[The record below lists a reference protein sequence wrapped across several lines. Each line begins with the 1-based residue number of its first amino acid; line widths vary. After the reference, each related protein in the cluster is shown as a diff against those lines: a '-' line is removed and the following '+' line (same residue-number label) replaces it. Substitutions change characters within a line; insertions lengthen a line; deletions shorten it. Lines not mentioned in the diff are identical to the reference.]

1 MIYRLGIRAAS
12 VAAFGLLVGCA
23 TAPPPAYAPPPPA
36 YAPPPPAPGSVPL
49 ERWADVHPEAAREL
63 GDWTRAHPQ
72 AARRFFDWDGHHP
85 EKAHEF
91 VFWTIAHP
99 AEGLDAFAATHPGW
113 PFFNE
118 VMARHRPAAEA
129 FMFWCRRH
137 PPAAEALMNH
147 PRALEW
153 VGHHLYQM

>member
-1 MIYRLGIRAAS
+1 MMQRLAARSLS
-12 VAAFGLLVGCA
+12 VAALGVLVSLSAGCA
-23 TAPPPAYAPPPPA
+23 TSAPPPVGYA
-36 YAPPPPAPGSVPL
+36 PPPAPGPVPL
-49 ERWADVHPEAAREL
+49 EHWADVHPEAAREL
-63 GDWTRAHPQ
+63 GDWARAHPQ

-85 EKAHEF
+85 EKSHEF
-91 VFWTIAHP
+91 VTWTITHP
-99 AEGLDAFAATHPGW
+99 GEGLDAFAYTHQGW

-153 VGHHLYQM
+153 AGHHLYQM

>member
-1 MIYRLGIRAAS
+1 MQRLAVRSFS
-12 VAAFGLLVGCA
+12 VAALGVLASVSVGCA
-23 TAPPPAYAPPPPA
+23 TSAPPPAGYAPPPA
-36 YAPPPPAPGSVPL
+36 APGPVAL
-49 ERWADVHPEAAREL
+49 EHWADVHPEAAREL
-63 GDWTRAHPQ
+63 GDWVRAHPQ

-85 EKAHEF
+85 DKSHEF
-91 VFWTIAHP
+91 VTWTITHP
-99 AEGLDAFAATHPGW
+99 AEGLDAFAFTHEGW

-147 PRALEW
+147 SRALEW
-153 VGHHLYQM
+153 AGHHLYQM